1 MASWEVR
8 NNRTGRN
15 SRNDLLLTFRQSL
28 SDHVAGYDD
37 VNDATRLARD
47 PVMRLITEQ
56 RYFDRHGASENRMGR
71 FETGTLV
78 SKKNLMA
85 LTDLGGK
92 WRAQAPAVL

>member
-1 MASWEVR
+1 MASWELR

-15 SRNDLLLTFRQSL
+15 SRNDLLLMFRQSL
-28 SDHVAGYDD
+28 YDRVAGYDH

-47 PVMRLITEQ
+47 PVMQLIIGQ
-56 RYFDRHGASENRMGR
+56 RYFDRHGASESQMGR

-92 WRAQAPAVL
+92 WRAQAP